1 MGRMKKLVVFK
12 AHWCAPCKMLGKT
25 LQDTDLGI
33 PVETVDIDADPTAT
47 TEFDI
52 RGVPTVLLMDENQ
65 VIKRRSGYMNSDQ
78 LKEFVA

>member
-1 MGRMKKLVVFK
+1 MKKLVVFK
-12 AHWCAPCKMLGKT
+12 AHWCSPCKMLSKT

-33 PVETVDIDADPTAT
+33 PVETVDIDADPTST
-47 TEFDI
+47 TEYDI

-65 VIKRRSGYMNSDQ
+65 VVKRRSGYMNSDQ

>member
-1 MGRMKKLVVFK
+1 MKKLVVFK

-25 LQDTDLGI
+25 LEDTDLGI

-52 RGVPTVLLMDENQ
+52 RGVPTIVLMNENQ
-65 VIKRRSGYMNSDQ
+65 VVKRRSGYMNAEQ
-78 LKEFVA
+78 LREFCA

>member
-1 MGRMKKLVVFK
+1 
-12 AHWCAPCKMLGKT
+12 MLSKT

-33 PVETVDIDADPTAT
+33 PVETVDIDADPTST
-47 TEFDI
+47 TEYDI

-65 VIKRRSGYMNSDQ
+65 VVKRRSGYMNSDQ